1 MYTAAEVGAMLEA
14 WKKRGDSKPEIIREL
29 SESCLGWPY
38 VYAAAGEMC
47 TPSWRRNRMGYS
59 NEKYAAAIKDN
70 CPVLSGKR
78 TSSGADAPPSPQG
91 EGYAPHPS
99 AAPTPSP
106 QGEDLCDGCKW
117 DGCRC
122 FDCRGFT
129 RWLLAQVGLSLA
141 GGGAT
146 TQWETASNWAAKGE
160 IGNIPRGL
168 VCCVFKRKDGKM
180 SHTGMYQGYGEI
192 IHCSTTVKRDKLPG
206 TPAWTHFGIP
216 AGLYT
221 DEELRKAGVNVSEG
235 QNIPTLRRGS
245 SGSEVEALQALLN
258 ARFGANLETDGVFG
272 AKTEAAVKAFQKNNG
287 LAADGAVGPKTR
299 AALGLSELAPTG
311 YGAAQN
317 DGKGDTARHSGQ
329 AGAGGRGEEAPTPVT
344 LPRLTLL
351 KVQAA
356 LSDCLDMIIDVL
368 EESEA

>member
-59 NEKYAAAIKDN
+59 NEKYAAAIKDS
-70 CPVLSGKR
+70 CPVLSGKQ
-78 TSSGADAPPSPQG
+78 SSCS
-91 EGYAPHPS
+91 
-99 AAPTPSP
+99 
-106 QGEDLCDGCKW
+106 GCKW

-160 IGNIPRGL
+160 IKDIPRDL

-180 SHTGMYQGYGEI
+180 SHTGMYQGDGEI
-192 IHCSTTVKRDKLPG
+192 IHCSTTVKPDKLPG

-235 QNIPTLRRGS
+235 QNNPTLRRGS
-245 SGSEVEALQALLN
+245 NGDEVEELQALLN
-258 ARFGANLETDGVFG
+258 AKYGANLEIDGVYG
-272 AKTEAAVKAFQKNNG
+272 AKTEAAVKAFQSAHG
-287 LAADGAVGPKTR
+287 LAADGIVGPKTR
-299 AALGLSELAPTG
+299 KALGMEYEVPGTGAPEEP
-311 YGAAQN
+311 QEP
-317 DGKGDTARHSGQ
+317 DEP
-329 AGAGGRGEEAPTPVT
+329 GEPEGEATVT
-344 LPRLTLL
+344 LPRLKLMEM
-351 KVQAA
+351 QAV
-356 LSDCLDMIIDVL
+356 LSDCLGIIKNAL
-368 EESEA
+368 AG